1 MRLKAS
7 SLTQHLSLGPY
18 LNWLKALN
26 HFICNANACTDAPPP
41 LSVLPPVLLLGIF
54 LYTRW
59 RSYKGL
65 KEGVYHVSA
74 HHDGWEDIRE
84 NVLNYDEEG
93 GGEED
98 QVHRS
103 DTHTLSLVIKLTK
116 GVTKVPLVGIHSLL
130 RRCTLTL
137 RNTSL
142 ASTHYLL
149 LNSCCIYMKV
159 KCFHFYFGNI

>member
-1 MRLKAS
+1 M
-7 SLTQHLSLGPY
+7 HLYWTS
-18 LNWLKALN
+18 
-26 HFICNANACTDAPPP
+26 TT
-41 LSVLPPVLLLGIF
+41 VLFTPVLLLGIF

-98 QVHRS
+98 QVPHTHAIFWHTAAFMQKHLLTRVCSLNGIILNGQQTNIHWACWVFLLYHSTDRS
-103 DTHTLSLVIKLTK
+103 MDKKLK
-116 GVTKVPLVGIHSLL
+116 
-130 RRCTLTL
+130 
-137 RNTSL
+137 
-142 ASTHYLL
+142 
-149 LNSCCIYMKV
+149 
-159 KCFHFYFGNI
+159 

>member
-1 MRLKAS
+1 MFSTSDRCLCLA
-7 SLTQHLSLGPY
+7 
-18 LNWLKALN
+18 
-26 HFICNANACTDAPPP
+26 
-41 LSVLPPVLLLGIF
+41 VLLLGIF

-98 QVHRS
+98 QVR
-103 DTHTLSLVIKLTK
+103 HTQILTNTEMFCPVPCGAAKRVTETQFLGGYACSTPTVFQVI
-116 GVTKVPLVGIHSLL
+116 
-130 RRCTLTL
+130 
-137 RNTSL
+137 
-142 ASTHYLL
+142 
-149 LNSCCIYMKV
+149 
-159 KCFHFYFGNI
+159 

>member
-1 MRLKAS
+1 MRRDF
-7 SLTQHLSLGPY
+7 TC
-18 LNWLKALN
+18 ALL
-26 HFICNANACTDAPPP
+26 CP
-41 LSVLPPVLLLGIF
+41 LVLLLGIF

-98 QVHRS
+98 QVKPPVES
-103 DTHTLSLVIKLTK
+103 PDQFGCVCVCVCVEVCVCVC
-116 GVTKVPLVGIHSLL
+116 G
-130 RRCTLTL
+130 
-137 RNTSL
+137 
-142 ASTHYLL
+142 
-149 LNSCCIYMKV
+149 
-159 KCFHFYFGNI
+159 HFLFVCVFACVRESGG

>member
-1 MRLKAS
+1 MCQSHHGKV
-7 SLTQHLSLGPY
+7 LSHCFFFSTFL
-18 LNWLKALN
+18 
-26 HFICNANACTDAPPP
+26 CVC
-41 LSVLPPVLLLGIF
+41 VVLLLGIF

-98 QVHRS
+98 QVN
-103 DTHTLSLVIKLTK
+103 DFSLT
-116 GVTKVPLVGIHSLL
+116 
-130 RRCTLTL
+130 
-137 RNTSL
+137 
-142 ASTHYLL
+142 A
-149 LNSCCIYMKV
+149 
-159 KCFHFYFGNI
+159 

>member
-1 MRLKAS
+1 MLPKANSVKQHFFLGLKDPN
-7 SLTQHLSLGPY
+7 HLIS
-18 LNWLKALN
+18 
-26 HFICNANACTDAPPP
+26 NADICTDEPPS
-41 LSVLPPVLLLGIF
+41 LSVSSPVLLLGIF

-98 QVHRS
+98 QVQHS
-103 DTHTLSLVIKLTK
+103 HTHT
-116 GVTKVPLVGIHSLL
+116 H
-130 RRCTLTL
+130 
-137 RNTSL
+137 
-142 ASTHYLL
+142 THTHTYTHT
-149 LNSCCIYMKV
+149 YTP
-159 KCFHFYFGNI
+159 

>member
-1 MRLKAS
+1 MC
-7 SLTQHLSLGPY
+7 TGGP
-18 LNWLKALN
+18 L
-26 HFICNANACTDAPPP
+26 P
-41 LSVLPPVLLLGIF
+41 LSVLTPVLLLGIF

-98 QVHRS
+98 QVHH
-103 DTHTLSLVIKLTK
+103 THTHT
-116 GVTKVPLVGIHSLL
+116 
-130 RRCTLTL
+130 R
-137 RNTSL
+137 
-142 ASTHYLL
+142 THT
-149 LNSCCIYMKV
+149 
-159 KCFHFYFGNI
+159 

>member
-1 MRLKAS
+1 MVK
-7 SLTQHLSLGPY
+7 
-18 LNWLKALN
+18 
-26 HFICNANACTDAPPP
+26 ANATGKFCVYTMCASRPCHRGTCVAQSPSKFTCECPEGYRGRHCEVTLAIYHDDVG
-41 LSVLPPVLLLGIF
+41 LSFRSLFAICICFMALLVLLLGIF

-98 QVHRS
+98 Q
-103 DTHTLSLVIKLTK
+103 
-116 GVTKVPLVGIHSLL
+116 
-130 RRCTLTL
+130 
-137 RNTSL
+137 
-142 ASTHYLL
+142 
-149 LNSCCIYMKV
+149 
-159 KCFHFYFGNI
+159 

>member
-1 MRLKAS
+1 MYWL
-7 SLTQHLSLGPY
+7 LGGSI
-18 LNWLKALN
+18 LLIW
-26 HFICNANACTDAPPP
+26 NANLLQS
-41 LSVLPPVLLLGIF
+41 LSVYTPVLLLGIF

-98 QVHRS
+98 QVRHGHAH
-103 DTHTLSLVIKLTK
+103 THTHIILR
-116 GVTKVPLVGIHSLL
+116 IHKD
-130 RRCTLTL
+130 T
-137 RNTSL
+137 
-142 ASTHYLL
+142 
-149 LNSCCIYMKV
+149 
-159 KCFHFYFGNI
+159 FFYTEAY

>member
-1 MRLKAS
+1 MCDDVCALMC
-7 SLTQHLSLGPY
+7 SL
-18 LNWLKALN
+18 
-26 HFICNANACTDAPPP
+26 
-41 LSVLPPVLLLGIF
+41 VLLLGIF

-98 QVHRS
+98 QVRPN
-103 DTHTLSLVIKLTK
+103 TLAKLSPIFHYGATGPLLSHK
-116 GVTKVPLVGIHSLL
+116 YPASTVTMSPQQLASCCSLL
-130 RRCTLTL
+130 
-137 RNTSL
+137 
-142 ASTHYLL
+142 LL
-149 LNSCCIYMKV
+149 YHHIL
-159 KCFHFYFGNI
+159 